1 MKIIRFVFLALIF
14 LALAVPADAGDAD
27 SLVARA
33 TELYR
38 QKNYAAAAA
47 TIERAI
53 AAGASRAVDFY
64 NAGCFSAL
72 AGDADAAFAHLGK
85 AIAAGFLNDD
95 QMFHWDTDLE
105 SLRDDPRW
113 EELQSTM
120 AAKIEEAN
128 AALPVTHVFLEE
140 IVLPAPRHEGPMSLE
155 ETLLKRRSRRAFDER
170 PLTLA
175 DVSQL
180 LWATYGVT
188 FHREGMP
195 AFLRG
200 GLKTAPSAG
209 ARYPL
214 EIYLVA
220 GNVTGL
226 MPGVYL
232 YLPEGHR
239 IARLAD
245 GDVRE
250 ALTAASWDQRFV
262 AQAAVS
268 IVMSAVYERTTAR
281 YGQRGRDR
289 YVCMDLGH
297 AGQNVYLQ
305 AEAMGMGTCAIGAF
319 TDLDIKRVVGM
330 TREEEP
336 LYVMPVG
343 YPAE

>member
-1 MKIIRFVFLALIF
+1 MRIVSTAFILLAAV
-14 LALAVPADAGDAD
+14 LAAVPA
-27 SLVARA
+27 
-33 TELYR
+33 
-38 QKNYAAAAA
+38 
-47 TIERAI
+47 
-53 AAGASRAVDFY
+53 ASREAADP
-64 NAGCFSAL
+64 AQEAQKLERQEGRA
-72 AGDADAAFAHLGK
+72 ADAEG
-85 AIAAGFLNDD
+85 
-95 QMFHWDTDLE
+95 
-105 SLRDDPRW
+105 
-113 EELQSTM
+113 
-120 AAKIEEAN
+120 EAN
-128 AALPVTHVFLEE
+128 AALPETHEFLEE
-140 IVLPAPRHEGPMSLE
+140 IALPAPRLEGTMSVEQALAE
-155 ETLLKRRSRRAFDER
+155 RRSRRKFDDR

-195 AFLRG
+195 EFLRG
-200 GLKTAPSAG
+200 GFKTAPSAG

-220 GNVTGL
+220 GNVTDL
-226 MPGVYL
+226 PAGVYL

-239 IARLAD
+239 IARLSG

-250 ALTAASWDQRFV
+250 PLTEAAHGQDFV
-262 AQAAVS
+262 RQGAVS
-268 IVMSAVYERTTAR
+268 IVMSAVYERTTSR

-319 TDLDIKRVVGM
+319 VDLDVKRVVGM

-336 LYVMPVG
+336 LYIMPVG
-343 YPAE
+343 YPEE